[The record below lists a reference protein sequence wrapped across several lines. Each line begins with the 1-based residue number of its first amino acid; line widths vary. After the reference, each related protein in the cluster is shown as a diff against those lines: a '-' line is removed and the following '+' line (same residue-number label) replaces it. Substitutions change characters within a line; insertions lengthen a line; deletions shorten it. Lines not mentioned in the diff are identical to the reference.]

1 MARSVT
7 SKVATEFGETVKT
20 EKKTFVSETR
30 KDVLISRQT
39 EAKAFKTLRY
49 YNWSKSFGMKT
60 PFLNNLANGAYG
72 TLQLLNDFSA
82 FTSDNVVRSLA
93 ARYGWVVA
101 GRFFG
106 KAQSKVL
113 PQGGGPLGRFMR
125 VKGGQFSR
133 KVLGDFMSYFTTTE
147 LEFTNITKSQKKLMK
162 ELQEV
167 GTLGPQW
174 QAMALAEA
182 IGTAPDPYHS
192 IAAGIRKENRNNTG
206 MDRAFVNQNE
216 KSVEYLQ
223 KRTSVIKNMSN
234 AGANAPEMTY
244 LIKAM
249 EYGAD
254 PDDVVSK
261 LKGKDNVLKKILD
274 GFSDQ
279 RIQDDSSDM
288 FFEDESLFSTG
299 TEHKIFEKIDKVLG
313 TDLSSQVNGR
323 NEFYENFHVSS
334 TMDIGPKKLKY
345 GPGDYI
351 PEAGDDPGIHNAT
364 NMASVY
370 SVNDIKDDNFVAS
383 RNQIVKGLKIAEVQN
398 LHKKNPNG
406 GFLVFGIE
414 FVAHANI
421 RDIQQIEYGGPA
433 TDRMRTLKNRTDR
446 YVYPRSMFLHKAGQT
461 AARKLGI
468 EGKMQ
473 FSKRTGDVAGTLAQR
488 RTKFLAEQ
496 NKEKTK
502 SQSKA
507 GGYSLVVDQKLRNV
521 MKQDLID
528 ARHPRV
534 KDGNKVDFKDL
545 AINEV
550 EIQSKTKTYGER
562 FKGRNT
568 IYGID
573 ENGEL
578 KSYNLDEKEYPPA
591 YKNLL
596 DRYQA
601 TLSSTGKD
609 VSDLANPYS
618 QVEAAVNVDSELR
631 ETRNLIDDIDRN
643 ELGIRR
649 QETPTK
655 MQRQNYQVRGGLRRP
670 QDIVDQAIA
679 NARETLDPEYWKE
692 VGRRQQILEDT
703 AKANHDKRL
712 KLIDKNYKKGSSSA
726 RDARQRAIT
735 ESENEMFEEIRVGT
749 MKIHDEVEAEF
760 FGDFKDVGFIETVED
775 LESIKNPVIRE
786 EMRKII
792 NQADEDIRTSGNR
805 MPYESPYGRRQRFPF
820 PMKTMKK
827 KMRDYARAVSKGNQV
842 EADILWDEMTD
853 GGKISW
859 ETIQIET
866 GMDGTVVLQE
876 VDGSLNEFFPGTV
889 KEGATVSMD
898 LATQNEIVDD
908 IKREMLESEGIK
920 NLRDAVNKERL
931 SASGLNKIEGV
942 GGNVNKSK
950 TNQYGN
956 PTAEAAAKDLVGILG
971 RSGMP
976 AELVQALES
985 EIVGKSKDGKQ
996 NIKSYGKG
1004 ITRPYKEAKSA
1015 LLKIQGRGGDDV
1027 LLGSD
1032 LGNGFESLN
1041 KGAGRDSIFKKPLT
1055 DLVEAAHRSE
1065 ESLAVL
1071 HFILALEEDSRVV
1084 NMIFSLFNPNS
1095 EFGKRATGQTTA
1107 RHGKS
1112 VSQRYGGGVIIDIAE
1127 VNRIKA
1133 MLRNTGYNNL
1143 ATYRDIVFGGN
1154 Y

>member
-1 MARSVT
+1 MAKSVT

-60 PFLNNLANGAYG
+60 PFLNNLANGSYA

-113 PQGGGPLGRFMR
+113 PQGGGPFGRFMR

-133 KVLGDFMSYFTTTE
+133 KVLGNFMNYFTTTE
-147 LEFTNITKSQKKLMK
+147 LEFTNITKTQKKLMK
-162 ELQEV
+162 ELQQV

-192 IAAGIRKENRNNTG
+192 IAAGIRKENRDNAG

-254 PDDVVSK
+254 PDDVVAK
-261 LKGKDNVLKKILD
+261 LKGKDDVLGQVLK
-274 GFSDQ
+274 GFSDN
-279 RIQDDSSDM
+279 RVQDDTSDM
-288 FFEDESLFSTG
+288 FFTEDFADNE
-299 TEHKIFEKIDKVLG
+299 EDIFRVLDKFLG
-313 TDLSSQVNGR
+313 TNISGEVNGMF
-323 NEFYENFHVSS
+323 ESFENFQVSS
-334 TMDIGPKKLKY
+334 SLDIGPKKLKY
-345 GPGDYI
+345 GPGDVI
-351 PEAGDDPGIHNAT
+351 FDSDDDPGIHNAT
-364 NMASVY
+364 NMASVE
-370 SVNDIKDDNFVAS
+370 STNRIKDNNFVAS

-414 FVAHANI
+414 FVAHKNI

-468 EGKMQ
+468 EGKMA

-496 NKEKTK
+496 NKEKTQ

-534 KDGNKVDFKDL
+534 KDGNKVDFRDL
-545 AINEV
+545 KINEV

-573 ENGEL
+573 ENGDL

-596 DRYQA
+596 DRYNEA
-601 TLSSTGKD
+601 IGAPFTGD
-609 VSDLANPYS
+609 VSDLADPYK
-618 QVEAAVNVDSELR
+618 QVGGAVGVDAELR
-631 ETRNLIDDIDRN
+631 ETRNLLDNVDRN

-679 NARETLDPEYWKE
+679 NARETMDPEYWKE
-692 VGRRQQILEDT
+692 VGRRQEILEDT

-735 ESENEMFEEIRVGT
+735 DSENEMFEEIRVGT

-760 FGDFKDVGFIETVED
+760 FGDFKEIGFIETIED
-775 LESIKNPVIRE
+775 LESIKNPVIRD

-792 NQADEDIRTSGNR
+792 EQADADIRASGNR
-805 MPYESPYGRRQRFPF
+805 KPYEGPKGGRQRFPF

-842 EADILWDEMTD
+842 EADVLWDEMTD

-866 GMDGTVVLQE
+866 GMDGTVILQE
-876 VDGSLNEFFPGTV
+876 VDGTLNEFFPGDV
-889 KEGATVSMD
+889 KASHTVSLD
-898 LATQNEIVDD
+898 LATQNEIVDEM
-908 IKREMLESEGIK
+908 KREMLESEGIK
-920 NLRDAVNKERL
+920 NLRDAVNKERE
-931 SASGLNKIEGV
+931 AAAGLNKIEGV

-950 TNQYGN
+950 TNKYGD

-1032 LGNGFESLN
+1032 LGSGFEALN
-1041 KGAGRDSIFKKPLT
+1041 KGSGRDSIFKKPLT

-1112 VSQRYGGGVIIDIAE
+1112 VSQRFGGRVIIDIAE